1 MKMIPMFLKEL
12 EQKAQITRKMLSRVP
27 NDKFDWQP
35 HAKSM
40 TIRQLTT
47 HITELPEWIPLAI
60 NTDELDFAKNPYK
73 PELLN
78 NIDELLA
85 TLEKNLALARASLEQ
100 ADEEILNKPWVLR
113 NGGYIIMTYTKAE
126 VIRVALNQTT
136 HHRAQLGVYLRLLNI
151 PIPGSYGPSAD
162 ELEFAAAMEQA

>member
-12 EQKAQITRKMLSRVP
+12 EQEAQITRKMLSIVP

-35 HAKSM
+35 HTKSM
-40 TIRQLTT
+40 LIRQLTT
-47 HITELPEWIPLAI
+47 HITELPEWIRLAI
-60 NTDELDFAKNPYK
+60 NTNELDFAQNPYK
-73 PELLN
+73 PQLLN
-78 NIDELLA
+78 NTTELLA
-85 TLEKNLALARASLEQ
+85 TLEKILALARLSLEG
-100 ADEEILNKPWVLR
+100 ANEEALNEPWTLR
-113 NGGYIIMTYTKAE
+113 NGDYIIMTCSKAE

-162 ELEFAAAMEQA
+162 ELELAAAMEA